1 MIYNISVSEPWFT
14 LIKMGLKS
22 REGRLNKTKFAK
34 LKVNDI
40 VIWTY
45 KNKSCKT
52 KIVNINKYD
61 SFRDMIKK
69 ETLKRTLPGVPTID
83 CGVEVYRQYYS
94 EELEKKFG
102 VLAIELKRI

>member
-1 MIYNISVSEPWFT
+1 
-14 LIKMGLKS
+14 
-22 REGRLNKTKFAK
+22 
-34 LKVNDI
+34 
-40 VIWTY
+40 
-45 KNKSCKT
+45 
-52 KIVNINKYD
+52 
-61 SFRDMIKK
+61 MIKK